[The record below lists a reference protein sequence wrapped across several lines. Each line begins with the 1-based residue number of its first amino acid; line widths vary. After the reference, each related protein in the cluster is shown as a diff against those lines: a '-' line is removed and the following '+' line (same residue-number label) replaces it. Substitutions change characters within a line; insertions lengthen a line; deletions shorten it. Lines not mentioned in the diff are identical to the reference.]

1 MHTLGIDVGK
11 TELHAC
17 LLTDDSKTLR
27 RKIENTGDGCAT
39 LVEWLVK
46 KVGEPVHACMEAT
59 GGWEQR
65 IAVHLHAQGHTVSI
79 VNPQRTSAYAQSEGA
94 RSKTDRADAA
104 RIARFCQSQRPSAW
118 TPPSESERTLTD
130 LVRRRA
136 DLEKMRVAEGNRL
149 EAPIASSDVRH
160 SIERSIAVLEDE
172 IGDVSCRIRAHID
185 EHDELKGQRELITSI
200 PGIAGATAEII
211 LGELGDL
218 MRFQSARQLAS
229 FCGLVPCEWSS
240 GTSVHRRPAI
250 SKRGNARLRAAL
262 FYPAMSA
269 MRHNSVVRDL
279 AERLRHAGKNGM
291 QIVVAA
297 MRKLLHLV
305 FGVVKN
311 NAPFDPAWARRT

>member
-11 TELHAC
+11 TDLHAC
-17 LLTDDSKTLR
+17 LLTDDDKTLR
-27 RKIENTGDGCAT
+27 RRIENTDDGCAA
-39 LVEWLVK
+39 LVEWLAQ
-46 KVGEPVHACMEAT
+46 KVGGPVHAAMEAT
-59 GGWEQR
+59 GGWEQHVALR
-65 IAVHLHAQGHTVSI
+65 LHAHGHTVSI

-104 RIARFCQSQRPSAW
+104 RIARFCRSQQPAAW
-118 TPPSESERTLTD
+118 TPPTEAQRTLTD
-130 LVRRRA
+130 LVRRRT

-149 EAPIASSDVRH
+149 KAPMASLDVRH
-160 SIERSIAVLEDE
+160 SIERSIAVLGDE
-172 IGDVSCRIRAHID
+172 IAELSRRIRAHID
-185 EHDELKGQRELITSI
+185 EHDELTGRRELITSI
-200 PGIAGATAEII
+200 PGIADATAEII

-218 MRFQSARQLAS
+218 MRFQNARQLAS
-229 FCGLVPCEWSS
+229 YCGLVPCEWSS
-240 GTSVHRRPAI
+240 GTSVRRRPAI

-269 MRHNSVVRDL
+269 MRHNSVIRDL
-279 AERLRHAGKNGM
+279 AERLRRAGKNGM

-311 NAPFDPAWARRT
+311 NAPFDPAWRAST